1 LPYAKQRND
10 AISVSKNYFVFL
22 HFNIY
27 SVAPLNPLIAVTED
41 GSTTFFSKQF
51 NQHYHSQHGAIQE
64 SMHVFIEAGFRKL
77 RHRESLLVFEMGFGT
92 GLNALLTLIEAERSR
107 ITVSYE
113 AVELFPL
120 KPEDALQSN
129 FPTKLGGWQRAFET
143 MHQCEWNT
151 RQHISDRLS
160 LLKHKIDL
168 IAATLPSGIDLV
180 YFDAFDPEA
189 QPQLWAPAVFQKLHD
204 AMSDGGLLVTYS
216 SKGTVKNALR
226 EAGFKVERLPG
237 PPGKRHM
244 VRATKCNHAE

>member
-1 LPYAKQRND
+1 
-10 AISVSKNYFVFL
+10 
-22 HFNIY
+22 
-27 SVAPLNPLIAVTED
+27 
-41 GSTTFFSKQF
+41 
-51 NQHYHSQHGAIQE
+51 
-64 SMHVFIEAGFRKL
+64 MHVFIEAGVRRL

-129 FPTKLGGWQRAFET
+129 FPIKLGGWQTEYET
-143 MHQCEWNT
+143 MHRSKWNT
-151 RQHISDRLS
+151 RQQISDRFS
-160 LLKHKIDL
+160 LLKHETDL
-168 IAATLPSGIDLV
+168 ITAKFPSGIDLV

-189 QPQLWAPAVFQKLHD
+189 QPQLWAPAVFQKLHE
-204 AMSDGGLLVTYS
+204 AMSVGGLLVTYS
-216 SKGTVKNALR
+216 SKGIVKNALR

-244 VRATKCNHAE
+244 VRATKCSHAE